1 MKRNIAVIFGGRSSE
16 HEVSCMSAAN
26 IISWIDKSRW
36 NIIPIGITKEGKW
49 LNTEKLDDI
58 RSGNWVNS
66 GVTAELSPDATRK
79 SVIMTDPDGTV
90 TDVPVDVIFPALH
103 GKLGEDG
110 TIQGLFEM
118 ADIPYV
124 GCGVLS
130 SAVCMDKFYTKLIV
144 EDIAAEANIRQASF
158 VGIREYEAR
167 DMNALVAK
175 VESKLSYPVFVKPS
189 RGGSSCGVTKALDSF
204 QLIKGIE
211 KALEIDSKVLVEEFV
226 RGHEVECAVFGG
238 GLEKP
243 VASGVG
249 EILAA
254 AEFYDYDAKYNDPDS
269 VTVTD
274 PELPGNATETIRRA
288 AVRIFNALD
297 CYGLAR
303 VDFFVKEDGEVIFN
317 EINTLPG
324 FTAISMYPKLW
335 EARGIAP
342 TELVEKLID
351 NAFERYHETER

>member
-36 NIIPIGITKEGKW
+36 NIIPIGITKEGRW
-49 LNTEKLDDI
+49 LNTEKLESI
-58 RSGNWVNS
+58 RDGSWVDS
-66 GVTAELSPDATRK
+66 KVTAELSPDATRK
-79 SVIMTDPDGTV
+79 SVIVTEPSGEV

-103 GKLGEDG
+103 GKYGEDG
-110 TIQGLFEM
+110 TIQGLFEI

-144 EDIAAEANIRQASF
+144 DSMAEEAGVRQAEY
-158 VGIREYEAR
+158 VGVWEYEAR
-167 DMNALVAK
+167 DMDAVVRR
-175 VESKLSYPVFVKPS
+175 VEERLRYPVFIKPS
-189 RGGSSCGVTKALDSF
+189 RSGSSCGVTKALDRF
-204 QLIKGIE
+204 QLMEGIE
-211 KALEIDSKVLVEEFV
+211 KALEYDSKVLVEEFIM
-226 RGHEVECAVFGG
+226 GHEVECAVFGG
-238 GLEKP
+238 GFQKP
-243 VASGVG
+243 IASGVG

-254 AEFYDYDAKYNDPDS
+254 AEFYDYDAKYNDPNS

-274 PELPGNATETIRRA
+274 PELPGNSAEVIRRA

-303 VDFFVKEDGEVIFN
+303 VDFFVKESGEVIFN

-335 EARGIAP
+335 EAAGVPP
-342 TELVEKLID
+342 TELVERLIE
-351 NAFERYHETER
+351 NAFERYKETER